1 MTLYSE
7 YTRTL
12 NFETFSLGTVL
23 PHKPSCAQSAR
34 SVLVVCDPLRAR
46 LPEVHELRRQEAT
59 VVSASYVMDSISLHH
74 RQEMM
79 EYLVHA

>member
-1 MTLYSE
+1 VALYSE
-7 YTRTL
+7 HTRTL
-12 NFETFSLGTVL
+12 NFETFSLATVL
-23 PHKPSCAQSAR
+23 PHTPSCAQSAR

-46 LPEVHELRRQEAT
+46 LPEVHALRRQEAK